1 MATQDRLCVFIIDDN
16 EMTRS
21 VLRMIIQGDA
31 YDVVG
36 DAANGKSGL
45 ERVLKLRPDVVC
57 LDVLMPD
64 SDGLEVLEQIKQAL
78 PQTIVLMVTASNDR
92 ATVQTALQRGANGFI
107 VKPFNTGIIVD
118 TLAKAVAMLRAQ
130 GTATP

>member
-1 MATQDRLCVFIIDDN
+1 MATQDRLGVFIIDDN

-45 ERVLKLRPDVVC
+45 ERVLKLSPDVVC

-118 TLAKAVAMLRAQ
+118 TMAKAVAMLRAQ